1 MSALNKTP
9 TTRILTLAAL
19 TLAAGVFCLRA
30 VDLFS
35 GGIEPAA
42 IGSPLEQELTHL
54 IEPVAGQGNVRVSVR
69 GGETRTY
76 LVLLNGP
83 QLTADQPSDIKI
95 SAEAIIKSAAPFNT
109 AKDTLTLSQF
119 PFAQSVSG
127 ELTTLEIAEFSGL
140 GLICILLLAG
150 LVQPASRQTEPRT
163 ETRATPEPV
172 PTETPARP
180 ISRQTTQPTRA
191 AELAANDPDGTVR
204 VLRSWMND
212 TGGNA

>member
-1 MSALNKTP
+1 MSALHKTP

-35 GGIEPAA
+35 GGVQPAN
-42 IGSPLEQELTHL
+42 IGSALEQELTHL
-54 IEPVAGQGNVRVSVR
+54 IEPVAGQGNVRVSVK
-69 GGETRTY
+69 GGDTRTY
-76 LVLLNGP
+76 LILLNGP
-83 QLTADQPSDIKI
+83 QLTAEQPSVLKTN
-95 SAEAIIKSAAPFNT
+95 AEAIIKSAAPYNA

-163 ETRATPEPV
+163 QTTVAPETVPAEAPV
-172 PTETPARP
+172 RIPARP
-180 ISRQTTQPTRA
+180 IAEPNRA

-204 VLRSWMND
+204 VLRAWMND

>member
-1 MSALNKTP
+1 MSALIKTP

-35 GGIEPAA
+35 GGIETAA

-54 IEPVAGQGNVRVSVR
+54 IEPIAGAGNVRVSVK
-69 GGETRTY
+69 GGNARKY

-83 QLTADQPSDIKI
+83 QLNADQPSDIKT
-95 SAEAIIKSAAPFNT
+95 SAEAIIKSAAPFNA

-119 PFAQSVSG
+119 PFAYSVSG

-150 LVQPASRQTEPRT
+150 LAQPALR
-163 ETRATPEPV
+163 ET
-172 PTETPARP
+172 
-180 ISRQTTQPTRA
+180 Q
-191 AELAANDPDGTVR
+191 
-204 VLRSWMND
+204 
-212 TGGNA
+212 

>member
-9 TTRILTLAAL
+9 TTRILTLVAL

-35 GGIEPAA
+35 GGGQSAA

-54 IEPVAGQGNVRVSVR
+54 IEPLAGQGNVRVSVK

-83 QLTADQPSDIKI
+83 QLTADKPSILKTN
-95 SAEAIIKSAAPFNT
+95 AEAIIKSAAPFNA

-127 ELTTLEIAEFSGL
+127 ELTALEIAEFSGL

-150 LVQPASRQTEPRT
+150 LVQPASRQTEPHT
-163 ETRATPEPV
+163 ERSAAPETV
-172 PTETPARP
+172 PTEAPAKPVSRP
-180 ISRQTTQPTRA
+180 IAEPNRA
-191 AELAANDPDGTVR
+191 AEIAANDPDGTVR